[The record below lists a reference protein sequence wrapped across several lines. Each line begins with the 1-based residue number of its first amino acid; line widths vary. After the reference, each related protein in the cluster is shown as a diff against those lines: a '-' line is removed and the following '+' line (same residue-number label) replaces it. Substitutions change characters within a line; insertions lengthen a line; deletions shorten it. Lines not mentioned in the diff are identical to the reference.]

1 MVRSKGLHMLVL
13 ITEASYFNIMF
24 FVCLFFFLKDKSF
37 LLVAST
43 VKHGV
48 KEGARF

>member
-24 FVCLFFFLKDKSF
+24 FVCFLKDKSF